1 MKKLKSIDWR
11 DLAIRAVKTFIQT
24 FVSYLTIDGLFG
36 ISDKVEMQRWALTTG
51 LSALAA
57 GISAVWNL
65 VLDVIGDK
73 AGEALDRIG
82 EKPDAVDPLPFCGD
96 PVPCEAEQEDKENP
110 GEDEDLDEEE
120 TIS

>member
-1 MKKLKSIDWR
+1 MKEKLKSIDWR
-11 DLAIRAVKTFIQT
+11 DLVIRAVKTFIQT

-57 GISAVWNL
+57 AISAVWNL
-65 VLDVIGDK
+65 IIGVVSDK

-82 EKPDAVDPLPFCGD
+82 EKEEDDEDA
-96 PVPCEAEQEDKENP
+96 EEEENP
-110 GEDEDLDEEE
+110 DEGEDLDGWMEHGEL
-120 TIS
+120 

>member
-1 MKKLKSIDWR
+1 MKLKSIDWR
-11 DLAIRAVKTFIQT
+11 DLLIRAVKTFIQT

-65 VLDVIGDK
+65 VLDIVSTK
-73 AGEALDRIG
+73 AGEALDKIG
-82 EKPDAVDPLPFCGD
+82 EQP
-96 PVPCEAEQEDKENP
+96 
-110 GEDEDLDEEE
+110 EEE
-120 TIS
+120 EKPPDEAQAEE